1 MTIYG
6 YARVSTDDQSCEIQV
21 DKLTAGGAELIRSE
35 NVSGTSLEGRT
46 ELRNLMDFVR
56 QGDTLL
62 ITRID
67 RLSRSIKD
75 IQNIVSELDEK
86 GVILRA
92 TEQPIDT
99 GSATSKLFLNLL
111 VCFADFET
119 SIRKERQLE
128 GIAKAKKLGVYKG
141 RKRSVDAEKI
151 RELRSSG
158 MNPSA
163 IAKSLGISRVS
174 VYRYLD

>member
-75 IQNIVSELDEK
+75 VQNIVSELDEK

-99 GSATSKLFLNLL
+99 ISA
-111 VCFADFET
+111 
-119 SIRKERQLE
+119 R
-128 GIAKAKKLGVYKG
+128 
-141 RKRSVDAEKI
+141 
-151 RELRSSG
+151 
-158 MNPSA
+158 PP
-163 IAKSLGISRVS
+163 
-174 VYRYLD
+174 